1 MTTLALGKPPRE
13 LHAKIVAMV
22 TIVEATKQR
31 DFSGRLKSELVYT
44 MYVNTIAVLC
54 IEVYKLEIPL
64 LTSPDVR
71 ELTRTAVGNHSN
83 NFCMQLTL
91 RFSKSQ
97 GSHGNLLPKISEL
110 IIYLENVKYYL
121 PQV

>member
-44 MYVNTIAVLC
+44 MYVNPIAVLC

-64 LTSPDVR
+64 LITSPDVR
-71 ELTRTAVGNHSN
+71 ELTRTAVGIASDRDYKGALFGKRVSN
-83 NFCMQLTL
+83 EDL
-91 RFSKSQ
+91 RAFVS
-97 GSHGNLLPKISEL
+97 
-110 IIYLENVKYYL
+110 
-121 PQV
+121 

>member
-44 MYVNTIAVLC
+44 MYVNPIAVLC

-71 ELTRTAVGNHSN
+71 ELTRTAVGIASDRDYKSALFGKRVSN
-83 NFCMQLTL
+83 EDLQAFVSS
-91 RFSKSQ
+91 FVDAFVSKYCSM
-97 GSHGNLLPKISEL
+97 
-110 IIYLENVKYYL
+110 
-121 PQV
+121 

>member
-1 MTTLALGKPPRE
+1 MTTLALGKHPLE

-44 MYVNTIAVLC
+44 MYVNPIAVLC

-71 ELTRTAVGNHSN
+71 ELTRTDSGWNCIGSVALFGKRVSN
-83 NFCMQLTL
+83 EDLQAFVSSFVDAFVSKYCM
-91 RFSKSQ
+91 
-97 GSHGNLLPKISEL
+97 
-110 IIYLENVKYYL
+110 
-121 PQV
+121 

>member
-1 MTTLALGKPPRE
+1 MTMTTLALGKHPRE

-44 MYVNTIAVLC
+44 MYVNPIAVLC

-71 ELTRTAVGNHSN
+71 APRSGLYPHFFLYAKMYS
-83 NFCMQLTL
+83 F
-91 RFSKSQ
+91 
-97 GSHGNLLPKISEL
+97 
-110 IIYLENVKYYL
+110 L
-121 PQV
+121 PQKKW